1 MQLESL
7 LKDYLTAQTDENPLV
22 FNLLTEA
29 DTAKFYSDMYSEGF
43 EPERPALYQQNKK
56 EFSVKDNAHGTMSTL
71 IQKIKTL
78 IPEDGSVIELGGSVY
93 QKRSGNAVHELKNYF
108 PLDISY
114 SSMARY
120 ANQFNRQAIVADA
133 TILPFKDK
141 SVDCFVTHTFLEHP
155 HRPDLVL
162 EEVHRS
168 LRPGGIVVHNDAWFC
183 RWWHRFGIV
192 GLKPWSDMNFK
203 EKMVYNGY
211 KITEFKLIRIPPI
224 IIKRFLKDL
233 FAKPKYPIKLSY
245 KKLKPNYDLHL
256 MCDEDAAT
264 SIDPVDVIRFYESR
278 GYQLIEPLTFK
289 ERLFLGNR
297 WVGFRKK
304 DETNQSE

>member
-1 MQLESL
+1 MQLESI
-7 LKDYLTAQTDENPLV
+7 LKEYLTAQTDENPLV
-22 FNLLTEA
+22 LNLLTEA

-43 EPERPALYQQNKK
+43 EPERPALYQQNKQ
-56 EFSVKDNAHGTMSTL
+56 EFSKKDNAHGTMSEL
-71 IQKIKTL
+71 IQLIKKL
-78 IPEDGSVIELGGSVY
+78 VPAEGSVIELGGSVY

-120 ANQFNRQAIVADA
+120 ADQFNRQAIVADA
-133 TILPFKDK
+133 TILPFRNK

-168 LRPGGIVVHNDAWFC
+168 LKQGGIVVHNDAWFC
-183 RWWHRFGIV
+183 RWWHRYGIV
-192 GLKPWSDMNFK
+192 GLKPWKDMTSN
-203 EKMVYNGY
+203 EKLVYIGY
-211 KITEFKLIRIPPI
+211 KITELKLVRIPPI
-224 IIKRFLKDL
+224 LLRRLFKALFIK
-233 FAKPKYPIKLSY
+233 AKSPIKLAY

-278 GYQLIEPLTFK
+278 GYELLEPLSFK
-289 ERLFLGNR
+289 QRLFLGNR

-304 DETNQSE
+304 